1 MSQKEKSD
9 AEPPSRPPVG
19 AQGEEDFAAL
29 LAASEAE
36 QLRRP
41 RIEVGDVVR
50 GRVIAVGQ
58 SSAFVAIG
66 GKDEAVID
74 LDELRDPQ
82 TGAVAV
88 AVGDAIEATVIDD
101 GQRSGSIVLRR
112 SLGRGSHLPS
122 ELEQALQHRL
132 PVEGL
137 VTGENK
143 GGFDVQIGT
152 SRAFCPFS
160 QIDLRR
166 GPERAPAA
174 HYIGQRLRFYV
185 TKIEAGGRNIVL
197 SRRDLLQEESAAQA
211 ARTWESLQ
219 VGAVLDGVVTSVRD
233 FGAFVDLG
241 GVEGLIH
248 ISEMGYGRIQHPSEM
263 LSPGQPVR
271 VQVIKLDPPTA
282 ADAPKARRQVGLS
295 LKALAKDPWD
305 TAVQQFAAGS
315 SVRGTVRR
323 VEAFGAFVE
332 LAPGL
337 EGLVHISKLALDR
350 RIAHAR
356 QVVSVGQAVD
366 VTVLSVDPAQRRI
379 SLSLVEQERQARDAA
394 VATDKQDQQAVIEQT
409 NQRKSFGSFADILAA
424 SESKRRSQ

>member
-1 MSQKEKSD
+1 MSEREKSD
-9 AEPPSRPPVG
+9 AEPPTSQPAG
-19 AQGEEDFAAL
+19 APGEEDFAAL
-29 LAASEAE
+29 LAASEAHD
-36 QLRRP
+36 QRRP

-58 SSAFVAIG
+58 NSAFVGIG

-82 TGAVAV
+82 TGEAAVAI
-88 AVGDAIEATVIDD
+88 GDAIEATVIDD

-112 SLGRGSHLPS
+112 SLGRGGHLS
-122 ELEQALQHRL
+122 AELEQALQHRI
-132 PVEGL
+132 PIEGV

-143 GGFDVQIGT
+143 GGFDVQIGA

-166 GPERAPAA
+166 GPERAPSAQ
-174 HYIGQRLRFYV
+174 YIGQRLRFYV
-185 TKIEAGGRNIVL
+185 TKIEAGGRNIVV
-197 SRRDLLQEESAAQA
+197 SRRDLLQEESAAEA

-219 VGAVLDGVVTSVRD
+219 VGLVLDGTVTSVRD
-233 FGAFVDLG
+233 FGAFVALG

-248 ISEMGYGRIQHPSEM
+248 ISEMGYGRIQHPSEV
-263 LSPGQPVR
+263 LSAGQPVR
-271 VQVIKLDPPTA
+271 VQVIKVDPPPGP
-282 ADAPKARRQVGLS
+282 DSPKARRQVGLS
-295 LKALAKDPWD
+295 LKALAADPWS
-305 TAVQQFAAGS
+305 TAVEQFPVGS

-350 RIAHAR
+350 RVAHAR
-356 QVVSVGQAVD
+356 QVVSVGQVID
-366 VTVLSVDPAQRRI
+366 VTVLSVDPAQRRV
-379 SLSLVEQERQARDAA
+379 SLSLVEQARQARDAA
-394 VATDKQDQQAVIEQT
+394 MATDRQDQQAVIEQT

-424 SESKRRSQ
+424 SETKRRP